1 MQRLTRQSGEL
12 IKTCSTLLLDSSDT
26 IKEEAFITICD
37 LLVVFSRQIGI
48 NPMLAP
54 LVYEPSEN
62 MQNMLSD
69 FVQEHVFIE
78 EEEEGEYSWNI
89 FDFQC
94 GSCKWY
100 ILGHTC
106 VIFDGSECVFWCVGC
121 IANIK
126 MCWMTIYNQ
135 LL

>member
-1 MQRLTRQSGEL
+1 MNPFLLLLLQNDMQRLTRQSGEL

-78 EEEEGEYSWNI
+78 EEEEGEYS
-89 FDFQC
+89 
-94 GSCKWY
+94 
-100 ILGHTC
+100 
-106 VIFDGSECVFWCVGC
+106 
-121 IANIK
+121 
-126 MCWMTIYNQ
+126 
-135 LL
+135 